1 MANRRAKVKPP
12 TSPAPRSDGRA
23 GFTFI
28 EVLIAIVVAG
38 LLIGV
43 SSVSLITS
51 LRAEQQAAW
60 LRDAVPLIRQVS
72 VRTWIGALADEPLA
86 APEWDVSRSTATT
99 DNGTWVTWTLSPAQR
114 PSLRIMLAVRP

>member
-1 MANRRAKVKPP
+1 MKPR
-12 TSPAPRSDGRA
+12 TSPAPRSDRRS

-28 EVLIAIVVAG
+28 EVMVAIIVAG

-72 VRTWIGALADEPLA
+72 VRTWIGAMADEPLA
-86 APEWDVSRSTATT
+86 APEWEVSRSTSAT
-99 DNGTWVTWTLSPAQR
+99 DNGLWMTWTLSPAQH
-114 PSLRIMLAVRP
+114 PSLRITLSAHP